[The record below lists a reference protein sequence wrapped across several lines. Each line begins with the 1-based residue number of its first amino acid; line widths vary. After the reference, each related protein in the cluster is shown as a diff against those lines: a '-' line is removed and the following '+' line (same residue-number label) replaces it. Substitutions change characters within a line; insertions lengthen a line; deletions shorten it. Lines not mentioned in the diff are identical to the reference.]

1 MKPKGRRET
10 KVASVNSAIHKGAD
24 APLPVDLANDPNSLV
39 VVDLAKDPS
48 GQGIFSKIHHMKTKG
63 TEAIQRF
70 IKGPT
75 RRFA

>member
-48 GQGIFSKIHHMKTKG
+48 APGIFSKIHHVKQRCR
-63 TEAIQRF
+63 APIRRF
-70 IKGPT
+70 INGPT